1 MYYVF
6 IIFFSMIYILFVF
19 LVLREKISFA
29 KWQEDSNKQNP
40 DNALYGE
47 AKMDM
52 DMLVLDTLSATI
64 VALTM
69 PAFLFGFLSYGYMI
83 RKALAGLFND
93 QFKL

>member
-19 LVLREKISFA
+19 LVLREKISFVV
-29 KWQEDSNKQNP
+29 WQGTGED
-40 DNALYGE
+40 A
-47 AKMDM
+47 MDM

-83 RKALAGLFND
+83 RKSLAGLFND

>member
-1 MYYVF
+1 
-6 IIFFSMIYILFVF
+6 MIYILFVF
-19 LVLREKISFA
+19 LVLREKISFVV
-29 KWQEDSNKQNP
+29 WQGTGED
-40 DNALYGE
+40 A
-47 AKMDM
+47 MDM

-83 RKALAGLFND
+83 RKSLAGLFND

>member
-19 LVLREKISFA
+19 LVLREKISFDA
-29 KWQEDSNKQNP
+29 WQSNNGTY
-40 DNALYGE
+40 DE

-69 PAFLFGFLSYGYMI
+69 PAFLFGFLSYGYII

>member
-1 MYYVF
+1 
-6 IIFFSMIYILFVF
+6 MIYILFVF
-19 LVLREKISFA
+19 LVLREKISFDA
-29 KWQEDSNKQNP
+29 WQEQAD
-40 DNALYGE
+40 E

-52 DMLVLDTLSATI
+52 EMLVLDTLSATI

>member
-19 LVLREKISFA
+19 LVLREKISFDA
-29 KWQEDSNKQNP
+29 WQEQAD
-40 DNALYGE
+40 E

-52 DMLVLDTLSATI
+52 EMLVLDTLSATI

>member
-19 LVLREKISFA
+19 LVLREKISFVE
-29 KWQEDSNKQNP
+29 WQGTGE
-40 DNALYGE
+40 NA
-47 AKMDM
+47 MDM

-83 RKALAGLFND
+83 RKSLAGLFND

>member
-29 KWQEDSNKQNP
+29 KWQSDNKNEDGTY
-40 DNALYGE
+40 DE

-52 DMLVLDTLSATI
+52 KMLVLNT
-64 VALTM
+64 
-69 PAFLFGFLSYGYMI
+69 F
-83 RKALAGLFND
+83 
-93 QFKL
+93 